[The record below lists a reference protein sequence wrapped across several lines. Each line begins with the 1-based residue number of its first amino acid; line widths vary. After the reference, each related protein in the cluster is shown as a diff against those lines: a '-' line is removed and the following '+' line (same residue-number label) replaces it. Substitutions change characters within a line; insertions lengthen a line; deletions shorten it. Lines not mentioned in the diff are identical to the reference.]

1 MDRWQWTIDKYW
13 KLYFHQK
20 IKKGRKLRKEDE
32 NVTVDNQF
40 NRIYPL
46 GLLLHC
52 QLTRC
57 PQGSMTL

>member
-1 MDRWQWTIDKYW
+1 MAMDDRQVLEALLPSKN
-13 KLYFHQK
+13 KE
-20 IKKGRKLRKEDE
+20 GRKLRKEDE

-46 GLLLHC
+46 GVLLHC

-57 PQGSMTL
+57 RRVP